1 MGYFFDTSA
10 FFKRY
15 AREAGSPTVDTI
27 FGEYSRRHVSTIAL
41 LECFSNLQR
50 LRSVDGLVTTD
61 QLRSLR
67 AEVASDIR
75 EGRVIAV
82 HPTPADVN
90 AAAQLLGRQYLT
102 AVDAL
107 HLAMARSLGP
117 EVRFVSSDAKLNRV
131 AAQEGLTVL
140 DPTQAEGGDS

>member
-1 MGYFFDTSA
+1 MDHFFDTSA

-15 AREAGSPTVDTI
+15 VREAGSPAVDTI
-27 FGEYSRRHVSTIAL
+27 FGEYARRYVSAIGL

-50 LRSVDGLVTTD
+50 LHSVDGLVTTA

-75 EGRVIAV
+75 EGRVITV
-82 HPTPADVN
+82 HPTPADVS
-90 AAAQLLGRQYLT
+90 AAAQLLGRRYLA

-107 HLAMARSLGP
+107 HIAMAKSLGP
-117 EVRFVSSDAKLNRV
+117 EIRFVSSDAKLNRV
-131 AAQEGLTVL
+131 AAQEGLTVF
-140 DPTQAEGGDS
+140 DPTESRQR